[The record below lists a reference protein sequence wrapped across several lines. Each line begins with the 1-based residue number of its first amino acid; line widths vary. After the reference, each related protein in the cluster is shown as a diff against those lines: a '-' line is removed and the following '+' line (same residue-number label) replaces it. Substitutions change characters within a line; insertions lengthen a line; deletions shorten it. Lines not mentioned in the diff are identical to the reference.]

1 MAPSLACNQD
11 ARFKRPWA
19 STRASTRIHGSAH
32 TGRMPYNA
40 RVSNRPG
47 NSMRLSR
54 LPLTTFREA
63 PADAEVISHQLMLR
77 AGIVRRLASGLYSWL
92 PLGVRVLRRIERIVR
107 EEMNR
112 AGALEVSMPG
122 VQPAELWR
130 ETGRWDDFGPE
141 LLRLKDRHDRAF
153 CLGPTHEEVITDIAR
168 IEIKSYRQ
176 LPVNYYQIQT
186 KFRDEIRP
194 RFGVM
199 RAREFVMKDAY
210 SFDLDEEGLVAAYRI
225 MRRAYSRILDRLQ
238 LSYRIVQADS
248 GAIGGSQSEEF
259 HVLAESGEDAIAY
272 SEADGFAANV
282 ETVPLPL
289 TPATPPPEPGQDLRR
304 VATPGVRSI
313 AELCEFLDTTP
324 ERCLKTLVVAGK
336 EAPAVAL
343 LLRGD
348 HELNIHKAQALDAV
362 ATPLRMLSAAQ
373 VEAAAGVAPGS
384 LGPLGMELPAYLDP
398 SAAQLGDFACGAN
411 RTGYHYTG
419 VNWGRDLPPPPVA
432 DLRNAISGDPGPAGG
447 GPLTVA
453 RGIEVGHIFQLGTK
467 YSDAMGATVLD
478 SGGRPRSM
486 HMGCYGLGVTR
497 VAAAAI
503 EQNNDSRGIIWPDAI
518 APFDIII
525 IPINFD
531 KSHRVR
537 AATDEVTAL
546 LEDAGLEV
554 LVDDRRQRPGSKFAD
569 ADLIGIPHR
578 LVIGE
583 KALDRGMIE
592 YKSRRKDAVEMVPQ
606 DSLVE
611 FLKAARI

>member
-1 MAPSLACNQD
+1 
-11 ARFKRPWA
+11 
-19 STRASTRIHGSAH
+19 
-32 TGRMPYNA
+32 
-40 RVSNRPG
+40 
-47 NSMRLSR
+47 MRLSQ

-77 AGIVRRLASGLYSWL
+77 AGVVRRLASGLYSWL
-92 PLGVRVLRRIERIVR
+92 PLGVRVLHRIERIVR

-130 ETGRWDDFGPE
+130 ESGRWEDFGPE
-141 LLRLKDRHDRAF
+141 LLRLQDRHNRAF

-168 IEIKSYRQ
+168 TELKSYRQ

-210 SFDLDEEGLVAAYRI
+210 SFDLDEESLENAYQVMRCAYARI
-225 MRRAYSRILDRLQ
+225 FDRLQ
-238 LSYRIVQADS
+238 LSYRIVEADS

-259 HVLAESGEDAIAY
+259 HVLADSGEDAIAF
-272 SEADGFAANV
+272 SESDGFAANV
-282 ETVPLPL
+282 ETVPVVQVGESHRSAPR
-289 TPATPPPEPGQDLRR
+289 QDLHC

-313 AELCEFLDTTP
+313 ADLCEFLDVTP
-324 ERCLKTLVVAGK
+324 QQCLKTLLVAGT
-336 EAPAVAL
+336 ESPAVAL

-348 HELNIHKAQALDAV
+348 HELNAHKAQALDGV
-362 ATPLRMLSAAQ
+362 ATPLRMLSATQ
-373 VEAAAGVAPGS
+373 VEAAVGVAPGS
-384 LGPLGMELPAYLDP
+384 LGPLGLELPAFLDQ
-398 SAAQLGDFACGAN
+398 SAALIGDFSCGAN
-411 RTGYHYTG
+411 RAEHHYTG
-419 VNWGRDLPPPPVA
+419 VNWNRDVPLPTVA
-432 DLRNAISGDPGPAGG
+432 DLRNVTSGDPSPGGG

-486 HMGCYGLGVTR
+486 HMGCYGIGVTR

-503 EQNNDSRGIIWPDAI
+503 EQSNDARGIIWPDAI
-518 APFDIII
+518 APFDVIV
-525 IPINFD
+525 IPIALD
-531 KSHRVR
+531 KSYRVR
-537 AATDEVTAL
+537 EATDKVAGQ
-546 LEDAGLEV
+546 LETAGLEV
-554 LVDDRRQRPGSKFAD
+554 LVDDRDQRPGSKFAD

-583 KALDRGMIE
+583 RGLDRGEIE
-592 YKSRRKDAVEMVPQ
+592 YKSRRDDAIEMIAL
-606 DSLVE
+606 DALVE
-611 FLKAARI
+611 FLAARAKSPALPDS

>member
-1 MAPSLACNQD
+1 
-11 ARFKRPWA
+11 
-19 STRASTRIHGSAH
+19 
-32 TGRMPYNA
+32 
-40 RVSNRPG
+40 
-47 NSMRLSR
+47 MRLSQ

-63 PADAEVISHQLMLR
+63 PADAEVISHRLMLR

-92 PLGVRVLRRIERIVR
+92 PLGVRVLHRIERIVR

-130 ETGRWDDFGPE
+130 ESGRWEDFGPE
-141 LLRLKDRHDRAF
+141 LLRLQDRHKRAF

-168 IEIKSYRQ
+168 TELKSYRQ

-210 SFDLDEEGLVAAYRI
+210 SFDLDEDGLEKAYQV
-225 MRRAYSRILDRLQ
+225 MRRAYSEIFDRLQ
-238 LSYRIVQADS
+238 LTYRIVQADS

-259 HVLAESGEDAIAY
+259 HILADSGEDAIAF

-282 ETVPLPL
+282 ETVPVLPDAEQTRP
-289 TPATPPPEPGQDLRR
+289 TPSQDLQC

-313 AELCEFLDTTP
+313 ADLCEYLDVP
-324 ERCLKTLVVAGK
+324 PQQCLKTLLVAGT

-348 HELNIHKAQALDAV
+348 HELNAHKAQALDGV
-362 ATPLRMLSAAQ
+362 ATPVRMLSAPQ
-373 VEAAAGVAPGS
+373 VEAAAGVSPGS
-384 LGPLGMELPAYLDP
+384 LGPLGLELPAYVDR
-398 SAAQLGDFACGAN
+398 SAALIGDFSCGAN
-411 RTGYHYTG
+411 RAEHHYTG
-419 VNWGRDLPPPPVA
+419 VNWDRDVPLPTVA
-432 DLRNAISGDPGPAGG
+432 DLRNVTSGDPSPAGG

-478 SGGRPRSM
+478 SGGRPRTM
-486 HMGCYGLGVTR
+486 HMGCYGIGVTR

-503 EQNNDSRGIIWPDAI
+503 EQSNDARGIIWPDAI
-518 APFDIII
+518 APFDVIV
-525 IPINFD
+525 IPIALD
-531 KSHRVR
+531 KSYRVR
-537 AATDEVTAL
+537 EAMEKVAGQ
-546 LEDAGLEV
+546 LEAAGLEV
-554 LVDDRRQRPGSKFAD
+554 LVDDRDQRPGSKFAD

-583 KALDRGMIE
+583 RGLDRGEIE
-592 YKSRRKDAVEMVPQ
+592 YKSRRDDAIEMIAL
-606 DSLVE
+606 DSLAE
-611 FLKAARI
+611 FLAARANSPALLPDS

>member
-1 MAPSLACNQD
+1 
-11 ARFKRPWA
+11 
-19 STRASTRIHGSAH
+19 
-32 TGRMPYNA
+32 
-40 RVSNRPG
+40 
-47 NSMRLSR
+47 MRLSQ

-63 PADAEVISHQLMLR
+63 PSYAEVISHQLMLR
-77 AGIVRRLASGLYSWL
+77 AGIVRPLASGLYSWL
-92 PLGVRVLRRIERIVR
+92 PLGVRVLHRIERIIR

-130 ETGRWDDFGPE
+130 ESGRWEDFGPE
-141 LLRLKDRHDRAF
+141 LLRLQDRHNRAF

-168 IEIKSYRQ
+168 TELKSYRQ
-176 LPVNYYQIQT
+176 LPVNYYQVQT

-210 SFDLDEEGLVAAYRI
+210 SFDLDEEGLEEAYQV
-225 MRRAYSRILDRLQ
+225 MRRAYSRIFDRLQ
-238 LSYRIVQADS
+238 LTYRIVQADS

-259 HVLAESGEDAIAY
+259 HVLAESGEDAIAF

-282 ETVPLPL
+282 ETVPVLPGAEQL
-289 TPATPPPEPGQDLRR
+289 QPTPSQDLEC

-313 AELCEFLDTTP
+313 ADLCEFLDVTP
-324 ERCLKTLVVAGK
+324 RQCLKTLLVAGT

-348 HELNIHKAQALDAV
+348 HELNAHKAQALDAV
-362 ATPLRMLSAAQ
+362 AAPLRMLSAAQ
-373 VEAAAGVAPGS
+373 VEAAAGVSPGS
-384 LGPLGMELPAYLDP
+384 LGPLGLELPAYVDQ
-398 SAAQLGDFACGAN
+398 AASQLGDFSCGAN
-411 RTGYHYTG
+411 RAEHHYTG
-419 VNWGRDLPPPPVA
+419 VNWDRDVPLPTMA
-432 DLRNAISGDPGPAGG
+432 DLRIVTSGDPSPAGG

-467 YSDAMGATVLD
+467 YSNAMGATVLD

-486 HMGCYGLGVTR
+486 HMGCYGIGVTR

-503 EQNNDSRGIIWPDAI
+503 EQNNDARGIIWPDAI
-518 APFDIII
+518 APFDVII
-525 IPINFD
+525 IPIALD
-531 KSHRVR
+531 KSYRVR
-537 AATDEVTAL
+537 EATDNVAGQ
-546 LEDAGLEV
+546 LEAAGLEV
-554 LVDDRRQRPGSKFAD
+554 LVDDRDQRPGSKFAD

-583 KALDRGMIE
+583 RGLDRGKIE
-592 YKSRRKDAVEMVPQ
+592 YKSRRDDAIEMIAL
-606 DSLVE
+606 DSLVK
-611 FLKAARI
+611 FLDSKRA

>member
-1 MAPSLACNQD
+1 
-11 ARFKRPWA
+11 
-19 STRASTRIHGSAH
+19 
-32 TGRMPYNA
+32 
-40 RVSNRPG
+40 
-47 NSMRLSR
+47 MRLSQ
-54 LPLTTFREA
+54 LPLSTFRDA

-92 PLGVRVLRRIERIVR
+92 PLGVRVLHRIERIVR

-130 ETGRWDDFGPE
+130 ESGRWDDFGPE
-141 LLRLKDRHDRAF
+141 LLRLQDRHRRAF

-168 IEIKSYRQ
+168 TELKSYRQ

-210 SFDLDEEGLVAAYRI
+210 SFDLDEEGLEKAYQA
-225 MRRAYSRILDRLQ
+225 MRRAYSRIFDRLQ
-238 LSYRIVQADS
+238 LTYRIVQADS

-259 HVLAESGEDAIAY
+259 HVLADSGEDAIAY

-282 ETVPLPL
+282 ETVPVLPNTESL
-289 TPATPPPEPGQDLRR
+289 RPAPAQDLQR
-304 VATPGVRSI
+304 VATPGVRTI
-313 AELCEFLDTTP
+313 ADLCEFLDVTP
-324 ERCLKTLVVAGK
+324 QQCLKTLLVAGT
-336 EAPAVAL
+336 ETPAVAL

-348 HELNIHKAQALDAV
+348 HELNVHKAQALDAV
-362 ATPLRMLSAAQ
+362 AAPLRMLSAAQ
-373 VEAAAGVAPGS
+373 VEAAAGVSPGS
-384 LGPLGMELPAYLDP
+384 LGPLGLALPVFADQ
-398 SAAQLGDFACGAN
+398 SASRVGDFSCGAN
-411 RTGYHYTG
+411 RAEHHYTG
-419 VNWGRDLPPPPVA
+419 VNWERDVSLPPVA
-432 DLRNAISGDPGPAGG
+432 DLRNVTSGDSSPNGG
-447 GPLTVA
+447 GTLTVA

-486 HMGCYGLGVTR
+486 HMGCYGIGVTR

-503 EQNNDSRGIIWPDAI
+503 EQSNDSRGIIWPDAI
-518 APFDIII
+518 APFDVII
-525 IPINFD
+525 IPIALD
-531 KSHRVR
+531 KSYRVR
-537 AATDEVTAL
+537 KATDSVAGQ
-546 LEDAGLEV
+546 LEAAGLEV
-554 LVDDRRQRPGSKFAD
+554 LVDDRNQRPGSKFAD

-583 KALDRGMIE
+583 RGLDRGEIE
-592 YKSRRKDAVEMVPQ
+592 YKSRRDDAVEMVAL

-611 FLKAARI
+611 FLDSKRA

>member
-1 MAPSLACNQD
+1 
-11 ARFKRPWA
+11 
-19 STRASTRIHGSAH
+19 
-32 TGRMPYNA
+32 
-40 RVSNRPG
+40 
-47 NSMRLSR
+47 MRLSQ

-92 PLGVRVLRRIERIVR
+92 PLGVRVLHRIERIVR

-130 ETGRWDDFGPE
+130 ESGRWEDFGPE
-141 LLRLKDRHDRAF
+141 LLRLQDRHKRAF

-168 IEIKSYRQ
+168 TELKSYRQ

-210 SFDLDEEGLVAAYRI
+210 SFDLDEEGLEEAYQV
-225 MRRAYSRILDRLQ
+225 MRRAYSRIFDRLQ
-238 LSYRIVQADS
+238 LTYRIVQADS

-259 HVLAESGEDAIAY
+259 HVLADSGEDAIAF

-282 ETVPLPL
+282 ETVPVAPVGESNR
-289 TPATPPPEPGQDLRR
+289 PAPRQDLRC

-313 AELCEFLDTTP
+313 ADLCEFLDVTP
-324 ERCLKTLVVAGK
+324 QQCLKTLLVAGT
-336 EAPAVAL
+336 ESPAVAL

-348 HELNIHKAQALDAV
+348 HELNAHKAQALDGV

-384 LGPLGMELPAYLDP
+384 LGPLGLELPAFLDQ
-398 SAAQLGDFACGAN
+398 SAALIGDFSCGAN
-411 RTGYHYTG
+411 RAEHHYTG
-419 VNWGRDLPPPPVA
+419 VNWDRDVPLPAVA
-432 DLRNAISGDPGPAGG
+432 DLRNVTSGDPSPGGG

-467 YSDAMGATVLD
+467 YSEAMGATVLD
-478 SGGRPRSM
+478 SGGRPRTM
-486 HMGCYGLGVTR
+486 HMGCYGIGVTR

-503 EQNNDSRGIIWPDAI
+503 EQSNDARGIIWPNAI
-518 APFDIII
+518 APFDVIV
-525 IPINFD
+525 IPIALD
-531 KSHRVR
+531 KSYRVR
-537 AATDEVTAL
+537 EATEKVAGQ
-546 LEDAGLEV
+546 LEAAGLEV
-554 LVDDRRQRPGSKFAD
+554 LVDDRDQRPGSKFAD

-583 KALDRGMIE
+583 RGLDRGEIE
-592 YKSRRKDAVEMVPQ
+592 YKSRRDDAIEMIAL
-606 DSLVE
+606 DSLAE
-611 FLKAARI
+611 FLAARAKSPALPDS

>member
-1 MAPSLACNQD
+1 
-11 ARFKRPWA
+11 
-19 STRASTRIHGSAH
+19 
-32 TGRMPYNA
+32 
-40 RVSNRPG
+40 
-47 NSMRLSR
+47 MRLSQ
-54 LPLTTFREA
+54 LPLSTFRDA

-92 PLGVRVLRRIERIVR
+92 PLGVRVLHRIERIVR

-130 ETGRWDDFGPE
+130 ESGRWDDFGPE
-141 LLRLKDRHDRAF
+141 LLRLQDRHKRAF

-168 IEIKSYRQ
+168 TELKSYRQ

-210 SFDLDEEGLVAAYRI
+210 SFDLDEEGLEEAYQA
-225 MRRAYSRILDRLQ
+225 MRRAYSRIFDRLQ
-238 LSYRIVQADS
+238 LTYRIVQADS

-259 HVLAESGEDAIAY
+259 HVLADSGEDAIAF

-282 ETVPLPL
+282 ETVPVLPDTETL
-289 TPATPPPEPGQDLRR
+289 RPAPGQDLQR
-304 VATPGVRSI
+304 VSTPGVRTI
-313 AELCEFLDTTP
+313 ADLCEFLDVTP
-324 ERCLKTLVVAGK
+324 QQCLKTLLVAGT
-336 EAPAVAL
+336 ETPAVAL

-348 HELNIHKAQALDAV
+348 HELNVHKAQALDAV
-362 ATPLRMLSAAQ
+362 AAPLRMLSAAQ
-373 VEAAAGVAPGS
+373 VEAAAGVSPGS
-384 LGPLGMELPAYLDP
+384 LGPLGLEVPVFVDR
-398 SAAQLGDFACGAN
+398 SASQVGDFSCGAN
-411 RTGYHYTG
+411 RPEHHYTG
-419 VNWGRDLPPPPVA
+419 VNWERDVPLPPVA
-432 DLRNAISGDPGPAGG
+432 DLRNVTSGDLSPNGG
-447 GPLTVA
+447 GSLTVA

-486 HMGCYGLGVTR
+486 HMGCYGIGVTR

-503 EQNNDSRGIIWPDAI
+503 EQSNDAHGIIWPDAI

-525 IPINFD
+525 IPIALD
-531 KSHRVR
+531 KSYRVR
-537 AATDEVTAL
+537 EATDNVAGK
-546 LEDAGLEV
+546 LEAAGLEV
-554 LVDDRRQRPGSKFAD
+554 LVDDRNQRPGSKFAD

-583 KALDRGMIE
+583 RGLDRGEIE
-592 YKSRRKDAVEMVPQ
+592 YKSRRDDAIEMIAL

-611 FLKAARI
+611 FLDSKRA

>member
-1 MAPSLACNQD
+1 
-11 ARFKRPWA
+11 
-19 STRASTRIHGSAH
+19 
-32 TGRMPYNA
+32 
-40 RVSNRPG
+40 
-47 NSMRLSR
+47 MRLSQ

-63 PADAEVISHQLMLR
+63 PADAEVISHRLMLR

-92 PLGVRVLRRIERIVR
+92 PLGVRVLHRIERIIR

-130 ETGRWDDFGPE
+130 ESGRWEDFGPE
-141 LLRLKDRHDRAF
+141 LLRLQDRHKRAF

-168 IEIKSYRQ
+168 TELKSYRQ
-176 LPVNYYQIQT
+176 LPVNYYQVQT

-210 SFDLDEEGLVAAYRI
+210 SFDLDEVGLEEAYQV
-225 MRRAYSRILDRLQ
+225 MRRAYSRIFDRLQ
-238 LSYRIVQADS
+238 LNYRIVQADS

-259 HVLAESGEDAIAY
+259 HVLADSGEDAIAF

-282 ETVPLPL
+282 ETVPVVPDTDQFRP
-289 TPATPPPEPGQDLRR
+289 TPSQDLQC

-313 AELCEFLDTTP
+313 ADLCEFLDVTP
-324 ERCLKTLVVAGK
+324 RQCLKTLLVAGT
-336 EAPAVAL
+336 ESPAVAL

-348 HELNIHKAQALDAV
+348 HELNAYKAQALDGV

-373 VEAAAGVAPGS
+373 VEAAAGVSPGS
-384 LGPLGMELPAYLDP
+384 LGPLGLELPAYLDR
-398 SAAQLGDFACGAN
+398 SAALVGDFSCGAN
-411 RTGYHYTG
+411 RAEHHYTG
-419 VNWGRDLPPPPVA
+419 VNWDRDVPLPTVA
-432 DLRNAISGDPGPAGG
+432 DLRNVTSGDPSPAGG

-467 YSDAMGATVLD
+467 YSEAMGATVLA
-478 SGGRPRSM
+478 SGGRPRTM
-486 HMGCYGLGVTR
+486 HMGCYGIGVTR

-503 EQNNDSRGIIWPDAI
+503 EQSNDGRGIIWPDAI
-518 APFDIII
+518 APFDVIV
-525 IPINFD
+525 IPIALD
-531 KSHRVR
+531 KSYRVR
-537 AATDEVTAL
+537 EATDKVAVQ
-546 LEDAGLEV
+546 LEAAGLEV
-554 LVDDRRQRPGSKFAD
+554 LVDDRDQRPGSKFAD

-583 KALDRGMIE
+583 RGLDRGEIE
-592 YKSRRKDAVEMVPQ
+592 YKSRRDDAIEMIAL

-611 FLKAARI
+611 FLAARANSPAPPES

>member
-1 MAPSLACNQD
+1 
-11 ARFKRPWA
+11 
-19 STRASTRIHGSAH
+19 
-32 TGRMPYNA
+32 
-40 RVSNRPG
+40 
-47 NSMRLSR
+47 MRLSQ

-63 PADAEVISHQLMLR
+63 PADAEVISHRLMLR

-92 PLGVRVLRRIERIVR
+92 PLGVRVLHRIERIIR

-122 VQPAELWR
+122 VQPAKLWR
-130 ETGRWDDFGPE
+130 ESGRWEDFGPE
-141 LLRLKDRHDRAF
+141 LLRLQDRHKRAF

-168 IEIKSYRQ
+168 TELKSYRQ

-210 SFDLDEEGLVAAYRI
+210 SFDLNEEGLEEAYQV
-225 MRRAYSRILDRLQ
+225 MRRAYSRIFDRLQ
-238 LSYRIVQADS
+238 LTYRIVQADS

-259 HVLAESGEDAIAY
+259 HVLADSGEDAIAF

-282 ETVPLPL
+282 ETVPLLPDSEQL
-289 TPATPPPEPGQDLRR
+289 RPTPSQDLQC

-313 AELCEFLDTTP
+313 ADLCGFLDVTP
-324 ERCLKTLVVAGK
+324 RQCLKTLLVAGT

-348 HELNIHKAQALDAV
+348 HELNAHKAQALDGV

-384 LGPLGMELPAYLDP
+384 LGPLGLELPAFLDQ
-398 SAAQLGDFACGAN
+398 SAALIGDFSCGAN
-411 RTGYHYTG
+411 RAEHHYTG
-419 VNWGRDLPPPPVA
+419 VNWDRDVPLPTVA
-432 DLRNAISGDPGPAGG
+432 DLRNVTSGDPSPAGG

-486 HMGCYGLGVTR
+486 HMGCYGIGVTR

-503 EQNNDSRGIIWPDAI
+503 EQNNDARGIIWPDAI
-518 APFDIII
+518 APFDVIV
-525 IPINFD
+525 IPIALD
-531 KSHRVR
+531 KSYRVR
-537 AATDEVTAL
+537 ETTDQVAGK
-546 LEDAGLEV
+546 LEAAGLEV
-554 LVDDRRQRPGSKFAD
+554 LVDDRDQRPGSKFAD

-583 KALDRGMIE
+583 RGLDRGEIE
-592 YKSRRKDAVEMVPQ
+592 YKSRRDDAIEMIAL

-611 FLKAARI
+611 FVAARAKSPALPDS

>member
-1 MAPSLACNQD
+1 M
-11 ARFKRPWA
+11 K
-19 STRASTRIHGSAH
+19 
-32 TGRMPYNA
+32 
-40 RVSNRPG
+40 
-47 NSMRLSR
+47 LSQ
-54 LPLTTFREA
+54 LPLSTFRDA

-92 PLGVRVLRRIERIVR
+92 PLGVRVLHRIERIVR

-130 ETGRWDDFGPE
+130 ESGRWEDFGPE
-141 LLRLKDRHDRAF
+141 LLRLRDRHKRDF

-168 IEIKSYRQ
+168 TELKSYRQ
-176 LPVNYYQIQT
+176 LPVNYYQVQT

-210 SFDLDEEGLVAAYRI
+210 SFDLDEDGLEEAYQG
-225 MRRAYSRILDRLQ
+225 MRRAYSRIFDRLQ
-238 LSYRIVQADS
+238 LTYRIVQADS

-259 HVLAESGEDAIAY
+259 HVLADSGEDAIAY

-282 ETVPLPL
+282 ETVPVLPDGESPR
-289 TPATPPPEPGQDLRR
+289 PAPLQDLQR
-304 VATPGVRSI
+304 VSTPGVRTI
-313 AELCEFLDTTP
+313 ADLCAFLDVTP
-324 ERCLKTLVVAGK
+324 RQCLKTLLVAGTDT
-336 EAPAVAL
+336 PAVAL

-348 HELNIHKAQALDAV
+348 HELNVHKAQALDAV
-362 ATPLRMLSAAQ
+362 AAPLRMLSAAQ
-373 VEAAAGVAPGS
+373 VEGAAGVSPGS
-384 LGPLGMELPAYLDP
+384 LGPLGLELPVFVDQ
-398 SAAQLGDFACGAN
+398 SASRIGDFSCGAN
-411 RTGYHYTG
+411 RAEHHYTG
-419 VNWGRDLPPPPVA
+419 ANWERDVPLAPVA
-432 DLRNAISGDPGPAGG
+432 DIRNVTSGDPSPDGG

-486 HMGCYGLGVTR
+486 HMGCYGIGVTR

-503 EQNNDSRGIIWPDAI
+503 EQSNDARGIIWPDAI
-518 APFDIII
+518 APFDVIV
-525 IPINFD
+525 IPIALD
-531 KSHRVR
+531 KSYRVR
-537 AATDEVTAL
+537 EATDRVAGQ
-546 LEDAGLEV
+546 LEAAGLEV
-554 LVDDRRQRPGSKFAD
+554 LVDDRNQRPGSKFAD

-583 KALDRGMIE
+583 RGLDRGEIE
-592 YKSRRKDAVEMVPQ
+592 YKSRRDDAIEMIAA

-611 FLKAARI
+611 FLSSKRA

>member
-1 MAPSLACNQD
+1 
-11 ARFKRPWA
+11 
-19 STRASTRIHGSAH
+19 
-32 TGRMPYNA
+32 
-40 RVSNRPG
+40 
-47 NSMRLSR
+47 MRLSQ

-92 PLGVRVLRRIERIVR
+92 PLGVRVLHRIERIVR

-130 ETGRWDDFGPE
+130 ESGRWEDFGPE
-141 LLRLKDRHDRAF
+141 LLRLTDRHKRAF

-168 IEIKSYRQ
+168 TELKSYRQ

-210 SFDLDEEGLVAAYRI
+210 SFDLDEDGLEEAYQV
-225 MRRAYSRILDRLQ
+225 MRRAYSRIFDRLQ
-238 LSYRIVQADS
+238 LTYRIVQADS

-259 HVLAESGEDAIAY
+259 HVLADSGEDAIAF
-272 SEADGFAANV
+272 SESDGFAANV
-282 ETVPLPL
+282 ETVPVLPDAEQPR
-289 TPATPPPEPGQDLRR
+289 PAPRLDLQR
-304 VATPGVRSI
+304 VATPGVRTI
-313 AELCEFLDTTP
+313 AELCGFLDVTP
-324 ERCLKTLVVAGK
+324 QQCLKTLLVAGT

-348 HELNIHKAQALDAV
+348 HELNVHKAQALDAV
-362 ATPLRMLSAAQ
+362 AAPLRMLSAAQ
-373 VEAAAGVAPGS
+373 VEAAAGVSPGS
-384 LGPLGMELPAYLDP
+384 LGPLGLELPAYVDQ
-398 SAAQLGDFACGAN
+398 SASLLGDFSCGAN
-411 RTGYHYTG
+411 RAEHHYTG
-419 VNWGRDLPPPPVA
+419 VNWDRDVPLPPVT
-432 DLRNAISGDPGPAGG
+432 DLRNVISGDSSPAGG

-478 SGGRPRSM
+478 SGGRPRIM
-486 HMGCYGLGVTR
+486 HMGCYGIGVTR

-503 EQNNDSRGIIWPDAI
+503 EQSNDARGIVWPDAI
-518 APFDIII
+518 APFDVII
-525 IPINFD
+525 IPIALD
-531 KSHRVR
+531 KSYRVR
-537 AATDEVTAL
+537 QATDEIAARL
-546 LEDAGLEV
+546 KDAGLEV
-554 LVDDRRQRPGSKFAD
+554 LVDDRDQRPGSKFAD

-583 KALDRGMIE
+583 RGLDKGEIE
-592 YKSRRKDAVEMVPQ
+592 YKSRRDDAIEMIAL
-606 DSLVE
+606 DSLVA
-611 FLKAARI
+611 FLDAKRA

>member
-1 MAPSLACNQD
+1 M
-11 ARFKRPWA
+11 K
-19 STRASTRIHGSAH
+19 
-32 TGRMPYNA
+32 
-40 RVSNRPG
+40 
-47 NSMRLSR
+47 LSQ
-54 LPLTTFREA
+54 LPLSTFRDA

-92 PLGVRVLRRIERIVR
+92 PLGVRVLHRIERIVR

-130 ETGRWDDFGPE
+130 ESGRWEDFGPE
-141 LLRLKDRHDRAF
+141 LLRLQDRHRRDF

-168 IEIKSYRQ
+168 TELKSYRQ
-176 LPVNYYQIQT
+176 LPVNYYQVQT

-210 SFDLDEEGLVAAYRI
+210 SFDLDEEGLEEAYQA
-225 MRRAYSRILDRLQ
+225 MRRAYSRIFDRLQ
-238 LSYRIVQADS
+238 LTYRIVQADS

-259 HVLAESGEDAIAY
+259 HVLADSGEDAIAY

-282 ETVPLPL
+282 ETVPVLPN
-289 TPATPPPEPGQDLRR
+289 TESHRPAPRQDLQR
-304 VATPGVRSI
+304 VATPGVRTI
-313 AELCEFLDTTP
+313 ADLCEFLDVTP
-324 ERCLKTLVVAGK
+324 RQCLKTLLVAGT
-336 EAPAVAL
+336 ETPAVAL

-348 HELNIHKAQALDAV
+348 HELNVHKAQALDAV
-362 ATPLRMLSAAQ
+362 AAPLRMLSAAQ
-373 VEAAAGVAPGS
+373 VEAAAGVSPGS
-384 LGPLGMELPAYLDP
+384 LGPLGLELPVFVDQ
-398 SAAQLGDFACGAN
+398 SASRVGDFSCGAN
-411 RTGYHYTG
+411 RAEHHYTG
-419 VNWGRDLPPPPVA
+419 VNWERDVPLPPVA
-432 DLRNAISGDPGPAGG
+432 DLRNVTSGDPSPNGG

-478 SGGRPRSM
+478 SGGRPRNM
-486 HMGCYGLGVTR
+486 HMGCYGIGVTR

-503 EQNNDSRGIIWPDAI
+503 EQSNDARGIIWPDAI
-518 APFDIII
+518 APFDVIV
-525 IPINFD
+525 IPIALD
-531 KSHRVR
+531 KSYRVR
-537 AATDEVTAL
+537 ETTDNVAGQ
-546 LEDAGLEV
+546 LEAAGLEV
-554 LVDDRRQRPGSKFAD
+554 LVDDRNQRPGSKFAD

-583 KALDRGMIE
+583 RGLDRSEIE
-592 YKSRRKDAVEMVPQ
+592 YKSRRNDSIEMVAL

-611 FLKAARI
+611 FLDSKRA

>member
-1 MAPSLACNQD
+1 M
-11 ARFKRPWA
+11 K
-19 STRASTRIHGSAH
+19 
-32 TGRMPYNA
+32 
-40 RVSNRPG
+40 
-47 NSMRLSR
+47 LSQ
-54 LPLTTFREA
+54 LPLSTFRDA

-92 PLGVRVLRRIERIVR
+92 PLGVRVLHRIERIVR

-130 ETGRWDDFGPE
+130 ESGRWEDFGPE
-141 LLRLKDRHDRAF
+141 LLRLRDRHKRDF

-168 IEIKSYRQ
+168 TELKSYRQ
-176 LPVNYYQIQT
+176 LPVNYYQVQT

-210 SFDLDEEGLVAAYRI
+210 SFDLDEDGLEEAYQG
-225 MRRAYSRILDRLQ
+225 MRRAYSRIFDRLQ
-238 LSYRIVQADS
+238 LTYRIVQADS

-259 HVLAESGEDAIAY
+259 HVLADSGEDAIAY

-282 ETVPLPL
+282 ETVPVLPDGESPR
-289 TPATPPPEPGQDLRR
+289 PAPRQDLQR
-304 VATPGVRSI
+304 VSTPGVRTI
-313 AELCEFLDTTP
+313 ADLCAFLDVTP
-324 ERCLKTLVVAGK
+324 RQCLKTLLVAGTDT
-336 EAPAVAL
+336 PAVAL

-348 HELNIHKAQALDAV
+348 HELNVHKAQALDAV
-362 ATPLRMLSAAQ
+362 AAPLRMLSAAQ
-373 VEAAAGVAPGS
+373 VEGAAGVSPGS
-384 LGPLGMELPAYLDP
+384 LGPLGLELPVFVDQ
-398 SAAQLGDFACGAN
+398 SASRIGDFSCGAN
-411 RTGYHYTG
+411 RAEHHYTG
-419 VNWGRDLPPPPVA
+419 ANWERDVPLPPVA
-432 DLRNAISGDPGPAGG
+432 DIRNVTSGDPSPDGG

-478 SGGRPRSM
+478 SGGRPCSM
-486 HMGCYGLGVTR
+486 HMGCYGIGVTR

-503 EQNNDSRGIIWPDAI
+503 EQSNDARGIIWPDAI
-518 APFDIII
+518 APFDVIV
-525 IPINFD
+525 IPIALD
-531 KSHRVR
+531 KSYRVR
-537 AATDEVTAL
+537 EATDRVAGQ
-546 LEDAGLEV
+546 LEAAGLEV
-554 LVDDRRQRPGSKFAD
+554 LVDDRNQRPGSKFAD

-583 KALDRGMIE
+583 RGLDRGEIE
-592 YKSRRKDAVEMVPQ
+592 YKSRRDDAIEMIAA

-611 FLKAARI
+611 FLSSKRA

>member
-1 MAPSLACNQD
+1 
-11 ARFKRPWA
+11 
-19 STRASTRIHGSAH
+19 
-32 TGRMPYNA
+32 
-40 RVSNRPG
+40 
-47 NSMRLSR
+47 MRLSQ
-54 LPLTTFREA
+54 LPLSTFREA
-63 PADAEVISHQLMLR
+63 PADAEVVSHRLMLR

-92 PLGVRVLRRIERIVR
+92 PLGVRVLHRIERIVR

-122 VQPAELWR
+122 VQPAALWR
-130 ETGRWDDFGPE
+130 ESGRWEDFGPE
-141 LLRLKDRHDRAF
+141 LLRLRDRHRRDF

-168 IEIKSYRQ
+168 TELNSYRQ

-210 SFDLDEEGLVAAYRI
+210 SFDLDEKGLEEAYQA
-225 MRRAYSRILDRLQ
+225 MRRAYSRIFDRLQ
-238 LSYRIVQADS
+238 LTYRIVQADS

-259 HVLAESGEDAIAY
+259 HVLADSGEDAIAY

-282 ETVPLPL
+282 ETVPVPPAAEPL
-289 TPATPPPEPGQDLRR
+289 RPAPRRDLRR
-304 VATPGVRSI
+304 VATPGVRTI
-313 AELCEFLDTTP
+313 ADLCEFLDAAP
-324 ERCLKTLVVAGK
+324 RQCLKTLLVAGT

-348 HELNIHKAQALDAV
+348 HELNVHKAQALDAV
-362 ATPLRMLSAAQ
+362 AAPLRMLSAAQ
-373 VEAAAGVAPGS
+373 VEAAAGVPPGS
-384 LGPLGMELPAYLDP
+384 LGPLGLELPAFVDR
-398 SAAQLGDFACGAN
+398 SAALLGDFSCGAN
-411 RTGYHYTG
+411 RAEHHHTG
-419 VNWGRDLPPPPVA
+419 VNWERDVPLPPVA
-432 DLRNAISGDPGPAGG
+432 DLRNATSGDPSPAGG

-486 HMGCYGLGVTR
+486 HMGCYGIGVTR

-503 EQNNDSRGIIWPDAI
+503 EQSNDARGIVWPDAI
-518 APFDIII
+518 APFDVIV
-525 IPINFD
+525 IPIALD
-531 KSHRVR
+531 KSYRVR
-537 AATDEVTAL
+537 EATDNVAGQ
-546 LEDAGLEV
+546 LEAAGLEV
-554 LVDDRRQRPGSKFAD
+554 LVDDRNQRPGSKFAD

-583 KALDRGMIE
+583 RGLDRGEIE
-592 YKSRRKDAVEMVPQ
+592 YKSRRADAVEMIALDALAAFM
-606 DSLVE
+606 DS
-611 FLKAARI
+611 KRA